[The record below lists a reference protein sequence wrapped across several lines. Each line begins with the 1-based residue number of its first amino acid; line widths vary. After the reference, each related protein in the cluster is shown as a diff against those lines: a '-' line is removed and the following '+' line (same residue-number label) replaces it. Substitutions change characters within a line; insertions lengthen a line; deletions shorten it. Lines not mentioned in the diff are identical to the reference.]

1 MERQIL
7 CYEVPAF
14 EIALARIIDARLRDC
29 PVGIAR
35 PSPRAL
41 LGEVSQE
48 AVQEGLSP
56 GMPVAVGR
64 RLCPGLRLISP
75 DSKRVQAGEEQILTV
90 VQRYVPIWERLTPGA
105 LLCDVTGTERL
116 FGRALDIGVRIEK
129 EVVQRY
135 RLEGVMGVGTNR
147 LVAQLAAGLVRPIQ
161 AYDVWPGSEE
171 RFVRPLLVDRLPFRN
186 DPDQREIGRRLRDL
200 HLTTFGDLAGL
211 PYAALALAF
220 PRHVDQLS
228 QWAHGQD
235 AAPVR
240 SPIHQP
246 SVERYR
252 PLSPDSIDHRV
263 VEAEL
268 YRALEDI
275 CMTLRVQQRTCR
287 SLTVLLTYADGQ
299 HMTRRGRLKRS
310 SCWEGDWWPMVQGFV
325 SKLFQR
331 RQRIRAVGL
340 RAEYIEALV
349 EQLALF
355 SELSS
360 EERPREQNRRLAVA
374 LDRLRARFGEGAVLW
389 GQAPLSRRDH

>member
-211 PYAALALAF
+211 PYTALALAF

-240 SPIHQP
+240 SLIQQH

-252 PLSPDSIDHRV
+252 LLSPDSIDHRV

-268 YRALEDI
+268 YRALEDL
-275 CMTLRVQQRTCR
+275 CMTLRGQQRACR
-287 SLTVLLTYADGQ
+287 ALTVLLTYADGQ
-299 HMTRRGRLKRS
+299 HMTRRASLKRS
-310 SCWEGDWWPMVQGFV
+310 SCWERDWWPVVLGLV
-325 SKLFQR
+325 SKFQR

-340 RAEYIEALV
+340 HAENMECLA

-355 SELSS
+355 PELSPEGRS
-360 EERPREQNRRLAVA
+360 REQNHRLAVT
-374 LDRLRARFGEGAVLW
+374 LDQLRARFGECAVLW
-389 GQAPLSRRDH
+389 GQAPLSRRNY